1 MPELTALRSAPA
13 SVHRVLV
20 LGGGAPPA
28 RLLDLARCSTP
39 RNASLEL
46 FTLDSAAADVG
57 GPEAL
62 LQADPQAPPPSV
74 RTVLRALHDTK
85 ADALVLGYPN
95 DARGRREF
103 TDIVERATAAA
114 PVDVIVCID
123 RHDRPWRRVLVP
135 YLHDLLDSR
144 ALGVARRIARTGDA
158 DVTVLHVVEPLAT
171 DEADNQLRA
180 AIGRCALKVVTAG
193 DPIAAAAAE
202 ARLGYDLIVL
212 GASERRTR
220 GRYFTMRQQRLLL
233 TTDATLVIVHPGRHA
248 G

>member
-1 MPELTALRSAPA
+1 MPELTAVPSAPP

-20 LGGGAPPA
+20 VGGGAPA
-28 RLLDLARCSTP
+28 VRLLELARCSTP
-39 RNASLEL
+39 RNASFEL
-46 FTLDSAAADVG
+46 VTINAASAEVG
-57 GPEAL
+57 GPELL
-62 LQADPQAPPPSV
+62 LQADPQAPIPAV
-74 RTVLRALHDTK
+74 RAVLRALHETK
-85 ADALVLGYPN
+85 PDALVVGYPD
-95 DARGRREF
+95 DARGRSAF
-103 TDIVERATAAA
+103 TDVVERATAAA

-135 YLHDLLDSR
+135 YLHDVLDSR
-144 ALGVARRIARTGDA
+144 ALGLARRIARTGDA
-158 DVTVLHVVEPLAT
+158 DVTVLHVVEPLSG
-171 DEADNQLRA
+171 DEVDEQLRA
-180 AIGRCALKVVTAG
+180 AVGRCALKVVTAD

-233 TTDATLVIVHPGRHA
+233 ATDATLVIVHPGRQA